1 MFGWG
6 NSEITE
12 FKSTNLISFSGEK
25 IILHE
30 LNLPDIKDITVF
42 SIIGTARTGKSTL
55 LNCTSSY
62 ILKKNVK
69 IFNIDDTDEHCTIG
83 IDMYYF
89 EKEKIILL
97 DCQGLKLDDSSNDPK
112 LLLIVYL
119 ISDCIIYNQRSML
132 NNDIFET
139 LQPLCTFVNYIE
151 NIKQKPELIFR
162 ILDSELK
169 YEPAK
174 MLEKTLSP
182 KKDQFQNTREA
193 MTNLFSH
200 IDLCITYSLDR
211 KEKKMLSERKFYD
224 FICGEENNF
233 SQTITNIL
241 LKKDNVS
248 NKKSIS
254 QWYKL
259 IGEYIITIN
268 SNRKIDFNKLD
279 IYQICI
285 EKEILEFFLGINQD
299 NYKDF
304 SCGILQE
311 DYIKN
316 VEPKLEYLQNVLKMF
331 ETKFKMA
338 SKNIFDKY
346 YSEIKTK
353 LNTPILN
360 VIKSIEEQ
368 TIARIQVEADI
379 FFESHNKT
387 LIFTPKAS
395 ITKLDDANV
404 LNNKLD
410 NVSLVDSISTK
421 IYDFLKSIE
430 KYYGPVVLIIKE
442 KYLNYLQTIK
452 ENMESIIKLNNENY
466 VNLENEFKYYES
478 EYKKIYPL
486 LLKTKLFNISY
497 FDKYFDWDYN
507 KCLKIIP
514 ITIFNNLDN
523 LIKAN
528 SDDEFLDQFNFENSS
543 NFKSRII
550 DKYSKYYKLKLVF
563 NSCKSEIKCVH
574 KVEKYSFK
582 NKYYKKINNFIDNK
596 FSDLEKIITND
607 PIIKKIIKTK
617 SQQNKYIIKK
627 DIIVKEQ
634 DIDDFLFS
642 KLCIPFPN
650 NTYTDTDTEIDK
662 KLIKQHLCLVEF
674 TKYLRKKFN
683 KKVILDKEKVLQN
696 LILYK
701 YNKQLYSLYK
711 DFLKERHLLLGKI
724 DGIKLV

>member
-12 FKSTNLISFSGEK
+12 YKSNNLISFSGEK

-200 IDLCITYSLDR
+200 IDLCVTNSLDR

-233 SQTITNIL
+233 SQTINNIL
-241 LKKDNVS
+241 LKKDNIA

-259 IGEYIITIN
+259 IGEYIETIN

-331 ETKFKMA
+331 EVKFKMA

-368 TIARIQVEADI
+368 TFLRIKVEADI

-387 LIFTPKAS
+387 LLFTPKAE
-395 ITKLDDANV
+395 ITKLDDLMIDV
-404 LNNKLD
+404 
-410 NVSLVDSISTK
+410 STK
-421 IYDFLKSIE
+421 IYDFLKSI
-430 KYYGPVVLIIKE
+430 KHYYAPVVLIIKE
-442 KYLNYLQTIK
+442 KYLNYLQTVK
-452 ENMESIIKLNNENY
+452 EDMNAIIKVQNEDF

-486 LLKTKLFNISY
+486 LLKTDLFNYDTCIDPGIY
-497 FDKYFDWDYN
+497 FGGDYVDMDYN

-514 ITIFNNLDN
+514 IAIFNNLN
-523 LIKAN
+523 NIIKAN
-528 SDDEFLDQFNFENSS
+528 SDDEFLDQLKFENSS
-543 NFKSRII
+543 IFKSHVIN
-550 DKYSKYYKLKLVF
+550 KYSKYYKLVLVF
-563 NSCKSEIKCVH
+563 NSCESEVKCV
-574 KVEKYSFK
+574 KEVENYRFK
-582 NKYYKKINNFIDNK
+582 NIYYKQLHDYIDNK

-607 PIIKKIIKTK
+607 PTIKKIIKTK
-617 SQQNKYIIKK
+617 SQQNKYLIKK
-627 DIIVKEQ
+627 DIIVKES
-634 DIDDFLFS
+634 DIEDSLFY
-642 KLCIPFPN
+642 KLDIQVHSE
-650 NTYTDTDTEIDK
+650 TEIEK
-662 KLIKQHLCLVEF
+662 KLLKQKLCLVEF

-683 KKVILDKEKVLQN
+683 KKVILNKEEVFKN
-696 LILYK
+696 LIDWK

-711 DFLKERHLLLGKI
+711 DFIKERRLLLGKI